1 MKRYSFNN
9 LGYKWERVNRT
20 EARRRYN
27 NGEALMLCPSNLRPG
42 YPWHPEIH
50 VYFSEVEPRTFEQV
64 ETEFKYYNC
73 FNSETGKR
81 IQYFKNGGM
90 M

>member
-42 YPWHPEIH
+42 YP
-50 VYFSEVEPRTFEQV
+50 
-64 ETEFKYYNC
+64 
-73 FNSETGKR
+73 
-81 IQYFKNGGM
+81 
-90 M
+90 